1 MNMLKKNTLLK
12 AALLLISVA
21 TIVSLIY
28 FKMIIIQSN
37 GGQNYFPF
45 YKSMTYIEYAETTIP
60 GFIEFVALICI
71 SLAYVF
77 FSLRHFT
84 SDNKYIYLFLGIF
97 EIIIILIF
105 LTNII
110 TFNIVHH
117 DEHVFPGITLFL
129 MLINSILAIIHG
141 WPWTKK
147 EHVESDPKT
156 GFVDPNKIRPVAEVL
171 KIKRQR
177 ALFTQQQLADEVQ
190 VSRNTVYRWESGESH
205 PNMDYMVKVAQALNF
220 PVSDFWGDDENE
232 VNRQIAD
239 VVKGRELYRQAA
251 YFLLSIFIVLL
262 AILTVTFF
270 GKNIQSPNIERFNPF
285 IKEEV
290 GYALVEDP
298 GKQKTAVIDTDYG
311 DGNIITING
320 SYSTQSEYIK
330 VVHKG
335 AYVEDEVRN
344 IKAKQV
350 PDSIKDNL
358 DQVTH
363 FSDPQLG
370 LKRVQ
375 QSYHKRD
382 I

>member
-1 MNMLKKNTLLK
+1 
-12 AALLLISVA
+12 
-21 TIVSLIY
+21 
-28 FKMIIIQSN
+28 
-37 GGQNYFPF
+37 
-45 YKSMTYIEYAETTIP
+45 
-60 GFIEFVALICI
+60 
-71 SLAYVF
+71 
-77 FSLRHFT
+77 
-84 SDNKYIYLFLGIF
+84 
-97 EIIIILIF
+97 
-105 LTNII
+105 
-110 TFNIVHH
+110 
-117 DEHVFPGITLFL
+117 

-270 GKNIQSPNIERFNPF
+270 GKNIQSPNIDRFNPF